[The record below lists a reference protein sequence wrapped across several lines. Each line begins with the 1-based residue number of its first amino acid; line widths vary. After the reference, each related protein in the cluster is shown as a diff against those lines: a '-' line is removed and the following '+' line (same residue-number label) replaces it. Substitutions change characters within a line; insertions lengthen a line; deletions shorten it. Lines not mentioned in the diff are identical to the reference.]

1 MQNNAYALLSHQ
13 ICFRASDLSE
23 HRAKKKMM
31 NLSHVQQEQKKTNY
45 LMPQDKYIKNASLVA
60 ILIITITFIAVLST
74 VHVANYSDLATK
86 QVPLKVFLVTY
97 TIAMLS
103 SLAVCFTATCIRE
116 EYKVSAQMLLGFA
129 YVTTTVAFVSGL
141 YLVSPTSLWP
151 VLVTVITVVLICTVA
166 ILVRF
171 RFNIS
176 GISPWPVSQCFSP
189 LPRFLPP
196 RY

>member
-1 MQNNAYALLSHQ
+1 MPTPCCRIQSS
-13 ICFRASDLSE
+13 CFHASDLSE

-31 NLSHVQQEQKKTNY
+31 NLSQAQQEQKKTNY
-45 LMPQDKYIKNASLVA
+45 LMPQDKYTKNASLVA
-60 ILIITITFIAVLST
+60 ILIITITFIAVFST
-74 VHVANYSDLATK
+74 VHVANYNDLATK
-86 QVPLKVFLVTY
+86 QVPLKVFQLVTY

-103 SLAVCFTATCIRE
+103 SLAVCFTATYIRE
-116 EYKVSAQMLLGFA
+116 EDKASAQMLLGFA

-141 YLVSPTSLWP
+141 YLVSPTSLCP

-176 GISPWPVSQCFSP
+176 GISLWPVSQCFSP